1 MYAGAPAVRSGSGL
15 GGSGFGG
22 HWNEHCQPGGA
33 GVAGD
38 GGGRVKLRLEALRM
52 RARRST
58 RGRIRIICLL
68 RDSVSGAILFE
79 GIIRG
84 DYSRAAVRS
93 KACEIN
99 RHGLKPEAPI
109 NQCRGDT
116 RQTCWVYYSRVVATP
131 VYISLGF

>member
-1 MYAGAPAVRSGSGL
+1 
-15 GGSGFGG
+15 
-22 HWNEHCQPGGA
+22 
-33 GVAGD
+33 
-38 GGGRVKLRLEALRM
+38 M

-99 RHGLKPEAPI
+99 RHGLEPEAPI